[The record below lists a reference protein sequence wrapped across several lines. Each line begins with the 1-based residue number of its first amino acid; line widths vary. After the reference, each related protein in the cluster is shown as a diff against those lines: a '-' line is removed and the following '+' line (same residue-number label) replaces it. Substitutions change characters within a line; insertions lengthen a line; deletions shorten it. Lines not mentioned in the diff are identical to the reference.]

1 MMIIKLNK
9 HFTWN
14 NLGQQRKLR
23 SKPKEEKLKKTGENR
38 LLRAIP
44 KVPDIWHLKDRKLIF
59 YTKGKDELMK
69 KEVMKKR
76 DKGFM
81 YLI

>member
-23 SKPKEEKLKKTGENR
+23 SMPKEEKLKKTGENR

-44 KVPDIWHLKDRKLIF
+44 KVPDMTLKGQKINFL
-59 YTKGKDELMK
+59 YKG
-69 KEVMKKR
+69 
-76 DKGFM
+76 
-81 YLI
+81 

>member
-23 SKPKEEKLKKTGENR
+23 SMPKEEKLKKTGENR

-44 KVPDIWHLKDRKLIF
+44 KVPDMTLEGQKINF
-59 YTKGKDELMK
+59 QMAES
-69 KEVMKKR
+69 
-76 DKGFM
+76 
-81 YLI
+81 

>member
-23 SKPKEEKLKKTGENR
+23 SMPKEEKLKTPGKNR
-38 LLRAIP
+38 PLRAIP
-44 KVPDIWHLKDRKLIF
+44 KVPDMTLEGQKINF
-59 YTKGKDELMK
+59 QMAES
-69 KEVMKKR
+69 
-76 DKGFM
+76 
-81 YLI
+81 

>member
-23 SKPKEEKLKKTGENR
+23 SMPKEKKLKKTGENR

-44 KVPDIWHLKDRKLIF
+44 KVPDMTLE
-59 YTKGKDELMK
+59 G
-69 KEVMKKR
+69 
-76 DKGFM
+76 
-81 YLI
+81 

>member
-1 MMIIKLNK
+1 MMIVKLNK

-23 SKPKEEKLKKTGENR
+23 SMPKQEKLKKTGENR

-44 KVPDIWHLKDRKLIF
+44 KVPGVALK
-59 YTKGKDELMK
+59 G
-69 KEVMKKR
+69 
-76 DKGFM
+76 
-81 YLI
+81 